1 MSNPFGPS
9 PFQPNPFGGA
19 APGPHRVPQPPP
31 GPPRDEANV
40 LATLSVVF
48 AFVFAPAGLI
58 LGHLGLAQ
66 IRQTGQR
73 GRERA
78 LVGVTLSY
86 VFITALVVA
95 LIVAAVMPDTNSAQ
109 AAAPMP
115 TTITRTP
122 TPQPTVAPASM
133 DGLLPTLDDVKNFTG
148 DDALTVRL
156 TKHQPTPDSSRGTA
170 DRSDCWG
177 VFEYGAPEAYDL
189 GAILGY
195 SESAFS
201 DTHDPLTQWSLGG
214 AAAGFHDATA
224 AGAQLANLQTAWRQC
239 GGSSITRTRS
249 DGQTYRVDLKPPSR
263 AENGISTME
272 SVSDVGVPYTG
283 VRAIASKANV
293 FVDVGAWSTASVER
307 VRQAALAIANFILN
321 KIPG

>member
-1 MSNPFGPS
+1 MSNPFGPG
-9 PFQPNPFGGA
+9 PFQPNPFGAG
-19 APGPHRVPQPPP
+19 APGPHPVPQPPP
-31 GPPRDEANV
+31 RPPSDEANV

-66 IRQTGQR
+66 IRRTGQR

-95 LIVAAVMPDTNSAQ
+95 LIVGALMPDANSTQ
-109 AAAPMP
+109 AAIQTTATTKPSAAP
-115 TTITRTP
+115 
-122 TPQPTVAPASM
+122 PTVTPANM

-156 TKHQPTPDSSRGTA
+156 TKHQPTPDSSRGSA

-189 GAILGY
+189 GAVVGY

-214 AAAGFHDATA
+214 AAAKFHDATA
-224 AGAQLANLQTAWRQC
+224 AQAQLAKLQSIWRQC
-239 GGSSITRTRS
+239 GGSTINRTRS
-249 DGQTYRVDLKPPSR
+249 DGQTHRVDLKPPAG

-272 SVSDVGVPYTG
+272 TVSDIGVPYTG

-293 FVDVGAWSTASVER
+293 FVDVGAWSTASAER
-307 VRQAALAIANFILN
+307 VRQAALAITNFILN